1 MDWDQD
7 RRAGIAGYAL
17 ANMDALQNWFF
28 WTWRIGNSTE
38 AGYPTSPMWHYRL
51 GLQEGWMPKDPRV
64 AGGYCGSVLQVG
76 GNQVCRGEAHLTQY
90 STVPPPRVP
99 RLPLH
104 PLASPF
110 RPRLINGRQQHP
122 GSVSWL
128 QD

>member
-76 GNQVCRGEAHLTQY
+76 GNQVRCGLSIFCRTSAWY
-90 STVPPPRVP
+90 
-99 RLPLH
+99 LPL
-104 PLASPF
+104 PVAPAV
-110 RPRLINGRQQHP
+110 
-122 GSVSWL
+122 VSRMRS
-128 QD
+128 